1 MDESDPVRIYLRLI
15 IEGRSPYVDVVKH
28 VLEDL
33 ETHMNQVGYVSD
45 SVYTI
50 NLKRLQQELEV
61 SDGLKMSSHSIG
73 RTLRA
78 FFWKTGLREGE
89 EYSVSKS
96 GRLAA
101 RYHLRLTERT
111 RTAFRSQSFM

>member
-1 MDESDPVRIYLRLI
+1 MDDSDPIKIYLRLI
-15 IEGRSPYVDVVKH
+15 VEGRSPYVDVVRH
-28 VLEDL
+28 LLQDL
-33 ETHMNQVGYVSD
+33 ETHINQTGYVSD
-45 SVYTI
+45 SIYTI
-50 NLKRLQQELEV
+50 NPKRLQQELEV
-61 SDGLKMSSHSIG
+61 RNGLKMSPHSIG

-89 EYSVSKS
+89 EYYVSKS

-101 RYHLRLTERT
+101 RYHLLLSDRT

>member
-1 MDESDPVRIYLRLI
+1 MDESDPVKIYLRLI
-15 IEGRSPYVDVVKH
+15 VEGRSPYVDVVKH
-28 VLEDL
+28 LLEDL
-33 ETHMNQVGYVSD
+33 ETHMNQTGYVSD

-50 NLKRLQQELEV
+50 NLKRMQQELEV
-61 SDGLKMSSHSIG
+61 RNGLKMSPHSIG

-89 EYSVSKS
+89 EYYVSKS

-101 RYHLRLTERT
+101 RYHLLLTERT

>member
-1 MDESDPVRIYLRLI
+1 MEESNPVQIYLRLI
-15 IEGRSPYVDVVKH
+15 LAGRSPYVDVVKH

-33 ETHMNQVGYVSD
+33 EIHMNQVGYVSD
-45 SVYTI
+45 SIYTI
-50 NLKRLQQELEV
+50 NLKRLQHDLEV
-61 SDGLKMSSHSIG
+61 KNGLTMSPHSIG

-78 FFWKTGLREGE
+78 FFWKSGLREGE
-89 EYSVSKS
+89 EFYVSKS

-111 RTAFRSQSFM
+111 RTAFRSQGLM

>member
-1 MDESDPVRIYLRLI
+1 MDDSDPIKIYLRLI
-15 IEGRSPYVDVVKH
+15 VEGRSPYVDVVRH
-28 VLEDL
+28 LLQDL
-33 ETHMNQVGYVSD
+33 ETHINQTGYVSD
-45 SVYTI
+45 SIYTI

-61 SDGLKMSSHSIG
+61 RNGLKMSPHSIG

-89 EYSVSKS
+89 EYYVSKS

-101 RYHLRLTERT
+101 RYHLLLSDRT

>member
-15 IEGRSPYVDVVKH
+15 VEGRSPYVDVVKH
-28 VLEDL
+28 LLEDL
-33 ETHMNQVGYVSD
+33 ETHMNQTGYVSD

-61 SDGLKMSSHSIG
+61 RNGLKMSPHSIG

-89 EYSVSKS
+89 EYYVSKS
-96 GRLAA
+96 GRLSA
-101 RYHLRLTERT
+101 RYHLLLTDRT